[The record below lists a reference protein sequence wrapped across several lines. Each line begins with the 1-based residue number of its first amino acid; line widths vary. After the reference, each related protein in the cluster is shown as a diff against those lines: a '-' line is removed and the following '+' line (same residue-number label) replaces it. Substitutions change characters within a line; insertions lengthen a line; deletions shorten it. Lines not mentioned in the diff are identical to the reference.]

1 VFLNLYYG
9 MEWCENKILEAEGL
23 LSLKQKTLPELL
35 APNFPEPEH
44 IPKLMRALEK
54 VQVKKRQYVFRQG
67 ERTDAMYF
75 VESGTLEV
83 EVDLEGGKVLR
94 LKKVGP
100 GAVFGEMGL
109 YTNSTRSA
117 SILAMESCTL
127 YRLSLERLRTLE
139 AKDPKLV
146 SAINHYL
153 VGLLAQRLAESN
165 AKVRDLLK

>member
-1 VFLNLYYG
+1 
-9 MEWCENKILEAEGL
+9 
-23 LSLKQKTLPELL
+23 
-35 APNFPEPEH
+35 
-44 IPKLMRALEK
+44 
-54 VQVKKRQYVFRQG
+54 
-67 ERTDAMYF
+67 
-75 VESGTLEV
+75 
-83 EVDLEGGKVLR
+83 
-94 LKKVGP
+94 
-100 GAVFGEMGL
+100 MGL

-127 YRLSLERLRTLE
+127 YRLSLERLLTLE